1 MIRLPR
7 LLPWLLP
14 AVLLL
19 GGCGPRPAS
28 PVEQQ
33 AREQAAEPAG
43 DASAAW
49 IAPLDEAVAEIDAR
63 TPGRFGVHVS
73 RFGEQAGTLDRG
85 DDRAWYL
92 SSTIKVPVAVAVL
105 EAADAGRLSLD
116 EELVLTEDDFVDG
129 AGDMLQRR
137 PGERFSIATLL
148 EKSLR
153 DSDSTAT
160 DMLIR
165 RVGEDALNRRIAAW
179 VGDGFGPVTTI
190 LQVRYDAYGALHP
203 GVHDLDNR
211 QLLQLRQAE
220 AGEPRLQA
228 LAALLGV
235 PRSQLKTDSL
245 QSVFDAYYAS
255 GRNAATLPAFARLLE
270 RLVAGE
276 LLSESSTALL
286 LGHMRAISTGGRRI
300 QAGLPADADFAQ
312 KTGTQQQRACNV
324 GILEPDL
331 GRDGATVVV
340 ACAEDFGELAQAEQA
355 FQALGRALAEPVP
368 EAGG

>member
-1 MIRLPR
+1 M
-7 LLPWLLP
+7 
-14 AVLLL
+14 
-19 GGCGPRPAS
+19 
-28 PVEQQ
+28 EQQ
-33 AREQAAEPAG
+33 AQEQAEAAPA
-43 DASAAW
+43 DAAAAW
-49 IAPLDEAVAEIDAR
+49 IAPLDEAVAAIDTR
-63 TPGRFGVHVS
+63 MPGRFGVHVS
-73 RFGEQAGTLDRG
+73 RFGDQAGTLDRG
-85 DDRAWYL
+85 EDRAWYL
-92 SSTIKVPVAVAVL
+92 SSTIKVPVAIAVL
-105 EAADAGRLSLD
+105 EAVDAGDLSLD
-116 EELVLTEDDFVDG
+116 EERVLAESDFVDG
-129 AGDMLQRR
+129 AGDMLQHR
-137 PGERFSIATLL
+137 PGERFTIATLL

-165 RVGEDALNRRIAAW
+165 RIGEDRLNRRIAAW

-203 GVHDLDNR
+203 GVKDLDNR

-235 PRSQLKTDSL
+235 PRSQLKADSL
-245 QSVFDAYYAS
+245 QAVFDDYYAS

-286 LGHMRAISTGGRRI
+286 LGHMREIGTGGRRI

-324 GILEPDL
+324 GILDPDR

-355 FQALGRALAEPVP
+355 FQALGRALAQ
-368 EAGG
+368 AATDANG